1 MESLY
6 SNTTTALSE
15 SPDDIF
21 PLNVGVRQGG
31 PESPMLYNLYMDFVM
46 RVYLDSCKSNGIEFL
61 QLKYEI
67 PETASS
73 TGRKAKGNFNLD
85 WCGYADDLLLAF
97 NNETSLCKGITI
109 LDKISKRYR
118 LSINPTKT
126 KSMILNQHLEG
137 RDYPVSIAKLEGREI
152 ENVKSYKYLGSEIK
166 HDEPTTGVTELN
178 MRIDAAE
185 CKFYSL
191 SRNMFNR
198 KIKLKIRTRML
209 NSLVRSR
216 MVYSCQTWCPT
227 KAQLQR
233 MNSQYMMFIRKLAKG
248 GFNRKPNSYAYIYT
262 NEDLLRIANTTDLVS
277 YIKQQQRN
285 YLCHL
290 VRKDNQSI
298 AKRLLFNADT
308 AKKPGPKT
316 TLLTSVLAS
325 ERCGPEALFKR
336 AIQREC

>member
-1 MESLY
+1 
-6 SNTTTALSE
+6 
-15 SPDDIF
+15 
-21 PLNVGVRQGG
+21 
-31 PESPMLYNLYMDFVM
+31 
-46 RVYLDSCKSNGIEFL
+46 
-61 QLKYEI
+61 
-67 PETASS
+67 
-73 TGRKAKGNFNLD
+73 
-85 WCGYADDLLLAF
+85 
-97 NNETSLCKGITI
+97 
-109 LDKISKRYR
+109 
-118 LSINPTKT
+118 
-126 KSMILNQHLEG
+126 MI
-137 RDYPVSIAKLEGREI
+137 
-152 ENVKSYKYLGSEIK
+152 
-166 HDEPTTGVTELN
+166 
-178 MRIDAAE
+178 
-185 CKFYSL
+185 
-191 SRNMFNR
+191 
-198 KIKLKIRTRML
+198 

-290 VRKDNQSI
+290 VRNDNQSI